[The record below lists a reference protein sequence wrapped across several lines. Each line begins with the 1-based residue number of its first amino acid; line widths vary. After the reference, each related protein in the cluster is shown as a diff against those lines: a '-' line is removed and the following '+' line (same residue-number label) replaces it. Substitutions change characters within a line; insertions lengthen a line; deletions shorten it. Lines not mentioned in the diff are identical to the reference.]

1 MGRVAVKA
9 SGVGIAL
16 ETPLQPEILALID
29 ASDAF
34 AASLYAAEH
43 RHAVGVERLTADDAR
58 FLVARRDGRALGCVG
73 LVVSGAQ
80 AEIKRM
86 FVHDDARGLGI
97 GGLLMAS
104 IENLAR
110 GEGVRLVQLE
120 TGPRNA
126 AALKLY
132 AKQGYRPCGPF
143 GSYRPSPGS
152 VFMEKT
158 LLPE

>member
-1 MGRVAVKA
+1 MTREATRIG
-9 SGVGIAL
+9 L
-16 ETPLQPEILALID
+16 ETPLQPDILALIA

-43 RHAVGVERLTADDAR
+43 RHGVGVERLTAADAR

-73 LVVSGAQ
+73 LVLAGRQ

-97 GGLLMAS
+97 GGLLLTA
-104 IENLAR
+104 IEDLAR
-110 GEGVRLVQLE
+110 KEDIELLQLE
-120 TGPRNA
+120 TGPRND

-132 AKQGYRPCGPF
+132 AKHGYRPCGAF
-143 GSYRPSPGS
+143 GSYRPGPGS
-152 VFMEKT
+152 LFMEKT
-158 LLPE
+158 LPPE